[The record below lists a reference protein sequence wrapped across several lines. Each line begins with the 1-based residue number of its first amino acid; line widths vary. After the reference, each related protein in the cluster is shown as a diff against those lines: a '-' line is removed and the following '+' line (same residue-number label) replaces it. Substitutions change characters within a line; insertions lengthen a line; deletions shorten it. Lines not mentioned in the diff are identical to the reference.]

1 MVKAFECAEMVL
13 LETQSLL
20 DFTISGTVLTF
31 EDENVSRKLGSGR
44 KQTHHEV
51 LILAIG

>member
-1 MVKAFECAEMVL
+1 MVKAFECALTQEMVL

-31 EDENVSRKLGSGR
+31 EDGRMCRGS
-44 KQTHHEV
+44 
-51 LILAIG
+51 

>member
-31 EDENVSRKLGSGR
+31 EDGRMCQGNWKLGV
-44 KQTHHEV
+44 E
-51 LILAIG
+51 